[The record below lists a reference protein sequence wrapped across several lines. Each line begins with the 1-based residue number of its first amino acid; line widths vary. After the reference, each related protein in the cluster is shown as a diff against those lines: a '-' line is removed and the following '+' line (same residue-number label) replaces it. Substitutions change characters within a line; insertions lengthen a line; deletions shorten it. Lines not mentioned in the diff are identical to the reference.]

1 MKDYSL
7 SEIMNLK
14 ADEKIEIIEE
24 IWDSIGASN
33 ESLPLTD
40 TQKKVLEQRLEE
52 FQKNSS
58 EGDSWEEVKA
68 RIKSKL

>member
-14 ADEKIEIIEE
+14 MDEKIEIIEE
-24 IWDSIGASN
+24 IWDSIVASN
-33 ESLPLTD
+33 ESLELTD
-40 TQKKVLEQRLEE
+40 TQKKVLDQRLEE
-52 FQKNSS
+52 FQKNPG